1 MRELLKNWKNRLSMA
16 FIFLAFFV
24 LVDEYIKESYIFDF
38 HDFYASFPTHEQ
50 LFIAFLIV
58 GLILGLR
65 RWA

>member
-1 MRELLKNWKNRLSMA
+1 MA